1 MKNKSTVL
9 AVLAVLGVSFAFAGC
24 VVHPRHRP
32 HWPHPHHPHHRHH
45 LQAPVDS
52 LSPVQRPSNVA
63 MLSTRTPENLRYFEY
78 IV

>member
-9 AVLAVLGVSFAFAGC
+9 AVLALLGVSFVFAGC

-32 HWPHPHHPHHRHH
+32 HWPHPHRHH

-52 LSPVQRPSNVA
+52 LLSVQRLNDVT
-63 MLSTRTPENLRYFEY
+63 MLSARTPENLRYP
-78 IV
+78 I